1 MAAKEQVVAVMD
13 KDLAVMDKALAQ
25 AAVVRG
31 QVLALVL
38 V

>member
-13 KDLAVMDKALAQ
+13 KDLAQ

-38 V
+38 VLVLVKG